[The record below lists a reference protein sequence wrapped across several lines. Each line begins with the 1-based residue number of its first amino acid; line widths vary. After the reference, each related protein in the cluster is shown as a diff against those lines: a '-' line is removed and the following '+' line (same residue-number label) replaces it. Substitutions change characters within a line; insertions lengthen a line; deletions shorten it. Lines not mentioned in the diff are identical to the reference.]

1 MEVILKSNVDGLG
14 KALDIV
20 RVKPGYAQNFLFPR
34 QLAVLADDRNKSVL
48 ADDRAKAEALYLKE
62 KKDAE
67 VLAEKLRSVSV
78 TIAARIVEGE
88 KLYGSVT
95 SKEIAAKLKEEG
107 FEIDR
112 KQIQL
117 DDAIKNL
124 GMYTIKIL
132 LPPDVESKI
141 KLWVISDES
150 HKVKA

>member
-1 MEVILKSNVDGLG
+1 MEMILKSDVAGLG
-14 KALDIV
+14 KALELV
-20 RVKPGYAQNFLFPR
+20 HVKPGFAQNFLLPKK
-34 QLAVLADDRNKSVL
+34 LAVLATNKNKQVL
-48 ADDRAKAEALYLKE
+48 EQDRARAEAIYLKE

-67 VLAEKLRSVSV
+67 GLSEKLRNVSI

-95 SKEIAAKLKEEG
+95 GKEIAAKLKDEG

-112 KQIQL
+112 KQIDL
-117 DDAIKNL
+117 EEPIKNL
-124 GMYTIKIL
+124 GMYTVKIN
-132 LPPDVESKI
+132 LPPDVEARI